1 MVINDDLNVCY
12 DAFQPKLGPVYD
24 TSIVRSH
31 TSDAAAPSVAHDHE
45 YALAGMLL
53 KQCLTYC
60 LVPRI
65 DTLSLVTCTQSPVPL
80 WPPSVPPALTSAA
93 PSLKVLELVQDGLSC
108 VLIYFLF
115 HTPSSIPHTALS
127 YPSHFS
133 LHHEP
138 NDHALPCQPWTDA
151 VCNDVACCFTRARAA
166 CYFRT
171 DQCSSVTA
179 VLVRLRIPV

>member
-1 MVINDDLNVCY
+1 MT
-12 DAFQPKLGPVYD
+12 
-24 TSIVRSH
+24 TS
-31 TSDAAAPSVAHDHE
+31 TFAMAPSSPCLGRYMTRPSSVRTPLMRPLRLSRMTTSMRSPACCRNS
-45 YALAGMLL
+45 ALA
-53 KQCLTYC
+53 YC

-65 DTLSLVTCTQSPVPL
+65 DTLSLVTCAQSPVPL

-115 HTPSSIPHTALS
+115 HTPSSIPPTALS

-179 VLVRLRIPV
+179 VSVRLRIPV